1 MLLLPADKRDE
12 EERCTGDRWTDGSAT
27 EKPED
32 VRTEARPRNRKTDT
46 RSITS
51 VTSWGGQV
59 QELCVWVVL
68 VCFGGWGDMKHAES
82 RVLANQTL
90 RGSLLG

>member
-1 MLLLPADKRDE
+1 MLTSLPRVAIQELPTKTLSKTVKHTIGEVIKLSFGFYRS
-12 EERCTGDRWTDGSAT
+12 TGLF
-27 EKPED
+27 
-32 VRTEARPRNRKTDT
+32 T

-68 VCFGGWGDMKHAES
+68 VCFGGWGDMEHAES